1 MMFKSALSVALLS
14 ALASSV
20 FAQDPNNVNIT
31 SVDVVA
37 ITVPSASY
45 YWGALSPCRLKK
57 KKSNY
62 SFFFLVIIFTLYRDS
77 YDDQWQRRLT
87 TWRGIAPTLLRE

>member
-20 FAQDPNNVNIT
+20 FAQDPNIVNIT

-37 ITVPSASY
+37 ITMPSADY
-45 YWGALSPCRLKK
+45 YWGVLSPYRLKK
-57 KKSNY
+57 KKANE
-62 SFFFLVIIFTLYRDS
+62 SFLFLVIIFTSYCDS
-77 YDDQWQRRLT
+77 YNSGSVD
-87 TWRGIAPTLLRE
+87 